1 MIQESQQMSHQFVQ
15 QQPGITLQLAHHAGA
30 NGPSTPTT
38 QFITQ
43 VATNTL
49 QDHTT
54 IGSQIIQESCQM
66 PHHQYVQQSG
76 VPMMQNLIECETEY
90 KT

>member
-49 QDHTT
+49 QDHT